1 MKSNIFSNKIMTVL
15 LAAIVS
21 ILWGTLFP
29 MIKIGYRVFA
39 IDNSQVASIL
49 LFAGV
54 RFLISGIIL
63 VSMQCVKKK
72 KLELPKGNKLTS
84 VLVVSMLTVVVHYAF
99 TYTGLSLADSS
110 KSSVLKQIAFLI
122 VPCIAFLFRKEDKFS
137 FYKVFAAI
145 LGFLSVIII
154 NLDGMNLVF
163 GIGEILI
170 ILASF
175 SSMFGQ
181 MASKNIYDKYEP
193 TYIVAYSQLSGGIM
207 LVISGLLFGGNIGE
221 ISLKSI
227 AVLIYICFASI
238 TANIL
243 WNTLI
248 KYNDMSKLAVLK
260 SMDPLFASLF
270 SALLLG
276 ENILKPTYLAAI
288 VLIITAVYVSN
299 YVSKTKKGKIN
310 YESKNI

>member
-1 MKSNIFSNKIMTVL
+1 MKSNIFSNKVTAVL
-15 LAAIVS
+15 LAVIVS

-29 MIKIGYRVFA
+29 MIKIGYKVFE
-39 IDNSQVASIL
+39 IDNTEVASIL

-63 VSMQCVKKK
+63 VAMQSVKKK
-72 KLELPKGNKLTS
+72 RLELPKGNKFTS
-84 VLVVSMLTVVVHYAF
+84 VLIVSLLTVVIHYAL

-122 VPCIAFLFRKEDKFS
+122 VPCIAFLFRKDDKFS

-145 LGFLSVIII
+145 LGFSSVIII

-193 TYIVAYSQLSGGIM
+193 TYIVAYSQLLGGVV
-207 LVISGLLFGGNIGE
+207 LVISGLIFGGSIGGF
-221 ISLKSI
+221 SLQSI
-227 AVLIYICFASI
+227 AVLGYICFASI
-238 TANIL
+238 TANLL

-276 ENILKPTYLAAI
+276 ENILKPTYLIATS
-288 VLIITAVYVSN
+288 LIILAIAVSN
-299 YVSKTKKGKIN
+299 YKPKSSVVTRL
-310 YESKNI
+310 

>member
-1 MKSNIFSNKIMTVL
+1 MKSNIFSNKVTAVL
-15 LAAIVS
+15 LAAVVS
-21 ILWGTLFP
+21 MLWGTLFP
-29 MIKIGYRVFA
+29 MIKIGYKTFE
-39 IDNSQVASIL
+39 IDNTEVASIL

-63 VSMQCVKKK
+63 VAMCSTKNK
-72 KLELPKGNKLTS
+72 KLEFPKGKKLYS
-84 VLVVSMLTVVVHYAF
+84 VLIVSMLTVVVHYAL

-122 VPCIAFLFRKEDKFS
+122 VPCIAFLFRKDDKFS

-145 LGFLSVIII
+145 LGFSSVIII
-154 NLDGMNLVF
+154 NLEGMNLVF
-163 GIGEILI
+163 GMGEILI

-175 SSMFGQ
+175 SSMLGQ
-181 MASKNIYDKYEP
+181 MASKNIYDKYKP
-193 TYIVAYSQLSGGIM
+193 TYIVAYAQLLGGII
-207 LVISGLLFGGNIGE
+207 LVISGLIFGGSIGK
-221 ISLKSI
+221 ISLQSI
-227 AVLIYICFASI
+227 AVLGYICFASI
-238 TANIL
+238 TANLL

-276 ENILKPTYLAAI
+276 ENILKPTYLAAT
-288 VLIITAVYVSN
+288 VLIVTAIYVSN
-299 YVSKTKKGKIN
+299 HVSKTKKGN
-310 YESKNI
+310 

>member
-1 MKSNIFSNKIMTVL
+1 MKSNIFSNKVTAVL
-15 LAAIVS
+15 LAVIVS

-29 MIKIGYRVFA
+29 MIKIGYKAFE
-39 IDNSQVASIL
+39 IDNTEVASIL

-54 RFLISGIIL
+54 RFLISGLIL
-63 VSMQCVKKK
+63 VAVDSKRNRKN
-72 KLELPKGNKLTS
+72 ELPNINKFKA
-84 VLVVSMLTVVVHYAF
+84 VCIVSLLTVVIHYAL

-122 VPCIAFLFRKEDKFS
+122 VPCIAFLFRKDDKFS
-137 FYKVFAAI
+137 FYKVFATI
-145 LGFLSVIII
+145 LGFSSVIII
-154 NLDGMNLVF
+154 NLEGMNLVF

-181 MASKNIYDKYEP
+181 MASKNIYDKYKP
-193 TYIVAYSQLSGGIM
+193 TYIVAYSQLLGGVI
-207 LVISGLLFGGNIGE
+207 LVISGLIFGGSIGK
-221 ISLKSI
+221 ISLQSI
-227 AVLIYICFASI
+227 AVLGYICFASI
-238 TANIL
+238 TANLL

-276 ENILKPTYLAAI
+276 ENILKPTYLIATA
-288 VLIITAVYVSN
+288 LIILAIAVSN
-299 YVSKTKKGKIN
+299 HKPKSSVAKR
-310 YESKNI
+310 

>member
-63 VSMQCVKKK
+63 VAMQSVKKK
-72 KLELPKGNKLTS
+72 RLELPKGNKFTS
-84 VLVVSMLTVVVHYAF
+84 VLIVSLLTVVVHYAL

-122 VPCIAFLFRKEDKFS
+122 VPCIAFLFRKDDKFS

-163 GIGEILI
+163 EIGEILI

-181 MASKNIYDKYEP
+181 MASKNIYNKYKP
-193 TYIVAYSQLSGGIM
+193 TYIVAYSQLLGGVI
-207 LVISGLLFGGNIGE
+207 LVISGLIFGGSIGI
-221 ISLKSI
+221 ISLQSI
-227 AVLIYICFASI
+227 AVLGYICFASI
-238 TANIL
+238 TANLL

-276 ENILKPTYLAAI
+276 ENILKPTYLIATS
-288 VLIITAVYVSN
+288 LIILAIAVSN
-299 YVSKTKKGKIN
+299 HKPKSSVVRR
-310 YESKNI
+310 

>member
-1 MKSNIFSNKIMTVL
+1 MKSNIFSNKVTTVL
-15 LAAIVS
+15 LAVFVS

-29 MIKIGYRVFA
+29 MIKIGYKVFE
-39 IDNSQVASIL
+39 IDNTEVASIL

-54 RFLISGIIL
+54 RFLISGLIL
-63 VSMQCVKKK
+63 VAADSKRNRKF
-72 KLELPKGNKLTS
+72 ELPNIDKFKS
-84 VLVVSMLTVVVHYAF
+84 VCIVSLLTVVIHYAL

-122 VPCIAFLFRKEDKFS
+122 VPCIAFLFRKDDKFS

-145 LGFLSVIII
+145 LGFSSVIII
-154 NLDGMNLVF
+154 NLKGMNLVF

-181 MASKNIYDKYEP
+181 MASKNIYDKYKP
-193 TYIVAYSQLSGGIM
+193 TYIVAYSQLLGGVI
-207 LVISGLLFGGNIGE
+207 LVISGLIFGGSIGK
-221 ISLKSI
+221 ISLQSI
-227 AVLIYICFASI
+227 AVLGYICFASI
-238 TANIL
+238 TANLL

-270 SALLLG
+270 SAILLG
-276 ENILKPTYLAAI
+276 ENILKPTYLIATA
-288 VLIITAVYVSN
+288 LIILAIAVSN
-299 YVSKTKKGKIN
+299 YKPKRSVVRR
-310 YESKNI
+310 

>member
-1 MKSNIFSNKIMTVL
+1 MKSNIFSNKVTAVL
-15 LAAIVS
+15 LAAVVS
-21 ILWGTLFP
+21 MLWGTLFP
-29 MIKIGYRVFA
+29 MIKIGYKTFE
-39 IDNSQVASIL
+39 IDNTEVASIL

-63 VSMQCVKKK
+63 VAMCSTKNK
-72 KLELPKGNKLTS
+72 KLEFPKGKKLYS
-84 VLVVSMLTVVVHYAF
+84 VLIVSMLTVVVHYAL

-122 VPCIAFLFRKEDKFS
+122 VPCISFLFRKDDKFS

-145 LGFLSVIII
+145 LGFSSVIII
-154 NLDGMNLVF
+154 NLEGMNLVF
-163 GIGEILI
+163 GMGEILI

-175 SSMFGQ
+175 SSMLGQ
-181 MASKNIYDKYEP
+181 MASKNIYDKYKP
-193 TYIVAYSQLSGGIM
+193 TYIVAYAQLSGGII
-207 LVISGLLFGGNIGE
+207 LVISGLIFGGSIGK
-221 ISLKSI
+221 ISLQSI
-227 AVLIYICFASI
+227 AVLGYICFASI
-238 TANIL
+238 TANLL

-276 ENILKPTYLAAI
+276 ENILKPTYLAAT
-288 VLIITAVYVSN
+288 VLIVTAIYVSN
-299 YVSKTKKGKIN
+299 HVSKTKKGN
-310 YESKNI
+310 

>member
-63 VSMQCVKKK
+63 VAMQSVKKK
-72 KLELPKGNKLTS
+72 RPELPKGNKFTS
-84 VLVVSMLTVVVHYAF
+84 VLIVSLLTVVVHYAL

-122 VPCIAFLFRKEDKFS
+122 VPCIAFLFRKDDKFS

-145 LGFLSVIII
+145 LGFSSVIII
-154 NLDGMNLVF
+154 NLEGMNFVF
-163 GIGEILI
+163 GIGEFLI

-181 MASKNIYDKYEP
+181 MASKNIYDKYKP
-193 TYIVAYSQLSGGIM
+193 TYIIAYSQLLGGVI
-207 LVISGLLFGGNIGE
+207 LVISGLIFGGSIGK
-221 ISLKSI
+221 ISLQSI
-227 AVLIYICFASI
+227 AVLGYICFASI
-238 TANIL
+238 TANLL

-276 ENILKPTYLAAI
+276 ENILKPTYLIATS
-288 VLIITAVYVSN
+288 LIILAIAVSN
-299 YVSKTKKGKIN
+299 HKPKSSVVRR
-310 YESKNI
+310 

>member
-1 MKSNIFSNKIMTVL
+1 
-15 LAAIVS
+15 
-21 ILWGTLFP
+21 
-29 MIKIGYRVFA
+29 MI
-39 IDNSQVASIL
+39 
-49 LFAGV
+49 
-54 RFLISGIIL
+54 
-63 VSMQCVKKK
+63 
-72 KLELPKGNKLTS
+72 
-84 VLVVSMLTVVVHYAF
+84 HYAL

-122 VPCIAFLFRKEDKFS
+122 VPCIAFLFRKDDRFS

-154 NLDGMNLVF
+154 NLDGMNFVL
-163 GIGEILI
+163 GIGEIMI

-193 TYIVAYSQLSGGIM
+193 TYIVAYSQLLGGII
-207 LVISGLLFGGNIGE
+207 LVISGLIFGGSIGN
-221 ISLKSI
+221 ISLSSI
-227 AVLIYICFASI
+227 AVLGYICFASI
-238 TANIL
+238 TANLL

-270 SALLLG
+270 SAVLLG
-276 ENILKPTYLAAI
+276 EEILKPTYLIATALIVLAI
-288 VLIITAVYVSN
+288 VISN
-299 YVSKTKKGKIN
+299 HKPRSRVDKR
-310 YESKNI
+310 

>member
-1 MKSNIFSNKIMTVL
+1 MKSNIFSNKITAVL
-15 LAAIVS
+15 LAAVVS
-21 ILWGTLFP
+21 MLWGTLFP
-29 MIKIGYRVFA
+29 MIKIGYKTFE
-39 IDNSQVASIL
+39 IDNTEVASIL

-63 VSMQCVKKK
+63 VAMCSTKNK
-72 KLELPKGNKLTS
+72 KLEFPKGKKLYS
-84 VLVVSMLTVVVHYAF
+84 VLIVSMLTVVVHYAL

-122 VPCIAFLFRKEDKFS
+122 VPCIAFLFRKDDKFS

-145 LGFLSVIII
+145 LGFSSVIII
-154 NLDGMNLVF
+154 NLEGMNLVF
-163 GIGEILI
+163 GMGEILI

-175 SSMFGQ
+175 SSMLGQ

-193 TYIVAYSQLSGGIM
+193 TYIVAYAQLLGGII
-207 LVISGLLFGGNIGE
+207 LVISGLIFGGSIGK
-221 ISLKSI
+221 ISLQSI
-227 AVLIYICFASI
+227 AVLGYICFASI
-238 TANIL
+238 TANLL

-276 ENILKPTYLAAI
+276 ENILKPTYLAAT
-288 VLIITAVYVSN
+288 VLIVTAIYVSN
-299 YVSKTKKGKIN
+299 HVSKTKKGN
-310 YESKNI
+310 

>member
-1 MKSNIFSNKIMTVL
+1 MKSNIFSNKITVVL
-15 LAAIVS
+15 LAAVVS
-21 ILWGTLFP
+21 VLWGTLFP
-29 MIKIGYRVFA
+29 MIKIGYKVFE
-39 IDNSQVASIL
+39 IDNTQVASIM

-63 VSMQCVKKK
+63 VSMQSVKKK
-72 KLELPKGNKLTS
+72 RLELPKGNKFTS
-84 VLVVSMLTVVVHYAF
+84 VLIVSLLTVVVHYAL

-122 VPCIAFLFRKEDKFS
+122 VPCIAFLFRKDDKFS

-145 LGFLSVIII
+145 LGFSSVIII
-154 NLDGMNLVF
+154 NLEGMNFVF
-163 GIGEILI
+163 GIGEFLI

-181 MASKNIYDKYEP
+181 MASKNIYDKYKP
-193 TYIVAYSQLSGGIM
+193 TYIVAYSQLLGGVI
-207 LVISGLLFGGNIGE
+207 LVISGLIFGGSIGK
-221 ISLKSI
+221 ISLQSI
-227 AVLIYICFASI
+227 AVLGYICFASI
-238 TANIL
+238 TANLL

-276 ENILKPTYLAAI
+276 ENILKPTYLIATAFIILAI
-288 VLIITAVYVSN
+288 AVSN
-299 YVSKTKKGKIN
+299 YKPKSCVVNS
-310 YESKNI
+310 

>member
-1 MKSNIFSNKIMTVL
+1 MKSNIFSNRVTVVL
-15 LAAIVS
+15 LAVIVS

-29 MIKIGYRVFA
+29 MIKIGYKVFD
-39 IDNSQVASIL
+39 IDNTETASIL

-54 RFLISGIIL
+54 RFLISGLIL
-63 VSMQCVKKK
+63 VAADSKRNRKF
-72 KLELPKGNKLTS
+72 ELPNIDKLKS
-84 VLVVSMLTVVVHYAF
+84 VCIVSLLTVVIHYAL

-122 VPCIAFLFRKEDKFS
+122 VPCIAFLFRKDDKFS

-145 LGFLSVIII
+145 LGFSSVIII

-181 MASKNIYDKYEP
+181 MASKNIYDKYKP
-193 TYIVAYSQLSGGIM
+193 TYIVAYSQLLGGVI
-207 LVISGLLFGGNIGE
+207 LVISGLIFGGSVGK
-221 ISLKSI
+221 ISLQSI
-227 AVLIYICFASI
+227 AVLGYICFASI
-238 TANIL
+238 TANLL

-270 SALLLG
+270 SAILLG
-276 ENILKPTYLAAI
+276 ENILKPTYLIAT
-288 VLIITAVYVSN
+288 VLIILAIAASN
-299 YVSKTKKGKIN
+299 YKSK
-310 YESKNI
+310 SSVVRR

>member
-1 MKSNIFSNKIMTVL
+1 MKSNIFSNKVTTVL
-15 LAAIVS
+15 LAVVVS

-29 MIKIGYRVFA
+29 MIKIGYKVFE
-39 IDNSQVASIL
+39 IDNTEVASIL

-63 VSMQCVKKK
+63 VVADSKKNRKFIFPNIDKFKCVC
-72 KLELPKGNKLTS
+72 
-84 VLVVSMLTVVVHYAF
+84 LVSLLTVVIHYAL

-122 VPCIAFLFRKEDKFS
+122 VPCIAFLFRKDDRFS
-137 FYKVFAAI
+137 FYKVFAAV
-145 LGFLSVIII
+145 LGFSSVIII

-163 GIGEILI
+163 GVGEILI

-193 TYIVAYSQLSGGIM
+193 TYIIAYSQLLGGII
-207 LVISGLLFGGNIGE
+207 LVISGLIFGGSIGN
-221 ISLKSI
+221 ISLSSI
-227 AVLIYICFASI
+227 AVLGYICSASI

-276 ENILKPTYLAAI
+276 ENILKPTYLIATA
-288 VLIITAVYVSN
+288 LIILAIAVSN
-299 YVSKTKKGKIN
+299 YKPKSNVIRR
-310 YESKNI
+310 

>member
-63 VSMQCVKKK
+63 VAMCSTKNR
-72 KLELPKGNKLTS
+72 KLELPTGNKLFS
-84 VLVVSMLTVVVHYAF
+84 VFIVSMLTVVLHYAF
-99 TYTGLSLADSS
+99 TYLGLSLADSS
-110 KSSVLKQIAFLI
+110 KSSLLKQIGFLI
-122 VPCIAFLFRKEDKFS
+122 VPCIAFLFRKDDKFS
-137 FYKVFAAI
+137 VHKIFAAL
-145 LGFLSVIII
+145 LGFSSVIII
-154 NLDGMNLVF
+154 NLQGMNFIF
-163 GIGEILI
+163 GLGEILI

-175 SSMFGQ
+175 CSMFGQ
-181 MASKNIYDKYEP
+181 MASKNVYDKYEP
-193 TYIVAYSQLSGGIM
+193 TYIVAYAQLMGGLILVIAGLLSGGSIGM
-207 LVISGLLFGGNIGE
+207 ISFESIG
-221 ISLKSI
+221 
-227 AVLIYICFASI
+227 VLGYICAASI

-248 KYNDMSKLAVLK
+248 KYNAMSKLAVLK

-276 ENILKPTYLAAI
+276 ENILKPTFLAATL
-288 VLIITAVYVSN
+288 LIIVAIYISN
-299 YVSKTKKGKIN
+299 KTYKNKSGKQN
-310 YESKNI
+310 EGKNI

>member
-1 MKSNIFSNKIMTVL
+1 MKSNNFSNKIMTVL

-63 VSMQCVKKK
+63 VAMQSVKKK
-72 KLELPKGNKLTS
+72 RLELPKGNKFTS
-84 VLVVSMLTVVVHYAF
+84 VLIVSLLTVVVHYAL

-122 VPCIAFLFRKEDKFS
+122 VPCIAFLFRKDDKFS

-163 GIGEILI
+163 EIGEILI

-181 MASKNIYDKYEP
+181 MASKNIYDKYKP
-193 TYIVAYSQLSGGIM
+193 TYIVAYSQLLGGVI
-207 LVISGLLFGGNIGE
+207 LVISGLIFGGSIGM
-221 ISLKSI
+221 ISLQSI
-227 AVLIYICFASI
+227 AVLGYICFASI
-238 TANIL
+238 TANLL

-276 ENILKPTYLAAI
+276 EDILKPTYLIATS
-288 VLIITAVYVSN
+288 LIILAIAVSN
-299 YVSKTKKGKIN
+299 HKPKSSVVRR
-310 YESKNI
+310 

>member
-1 MKSNIFSNKIMTVL
+1 MKSNIFSNKITVVL
-15 LAAIVS
+15 LAAVVS
-21 ILWGTLFP
+21 VLWGTLFP
-29 MIKIGYRVFA
+29 MIKIGYKVFE
-39 IDNSQVASIL
+39 IDNTQVASIM

-63 VSMQCVKKK
+63 VSMQSVKKK
-72 KLELPKGNKLTS
+72 RLELPKGNKFTS
-84 VLVVSMLTVVVHYAF
+84 VLIVSLLTVVVHYAL

-193 TYIVAYSQLSGGIM
+193 TYIVAYSQFSGGVI
-207 LVISGLLFGGNIGE
+207 LVISGLIFGGSIGM
-221 ISLKSI
+221 ISLQSI
-227 AVLIYICFASI
+227 AVLGYICFASI
-238 TANIL
+238 TANLL

-276 ENILKPTYLAAI
+276 ENILKPTYLIATS
-288 VLIITAVYVSN
+288 LIILAIAVSN
-299 YVSKTKKGKIN
+299 HKPKSSVVRR
-310 YESKNI
+310 